1 MVVSKTDCVVFLLCF
16 VLFFFVLPVS
26 LTCPICIA
34 PLVFSN
40 VFILKKNTFFPK
52 TFYYRYSNVRRELDF
67 YFPPSPTRHFPD
79 LTMSST
85 SGCLIRNRH
94 CLPFGN
100 TFVRLRFLE
109 RSVLLLFWVFG
120 VVFFILFVFVP
131 KLTLSL
137 DCPFLIAPVVL
148 PKGYSEL
155 LYRHLFFLS
164 IW

>member
-1 MVVSKTDCVVFLLCF
+1 MVVSNTDCVVFLFCF

-26 LTCPICIA
+26 LTCQICIA
-34 PLVFSN
+34 PLVFSK
-40 VFILKKNTFFPK
+40 VFILKKNTFFSK
-52 TFYYRYSNVRRELDF
+52 TFYFRYSNVRREFDF

-85 SGCLIRNRH
+85 SGCLIRNRN

-120 VVFFILFVFVP
+120 VVFFYFVCLCAKVDFVSILPIF
-131 KLTLSL
+131 
-137 DCPFLIAPVVL
+137 DCPCGSL
-148 PKGYSEL
+148 
-155 LYRHLFFLS
+155 
-164 IW
+164 